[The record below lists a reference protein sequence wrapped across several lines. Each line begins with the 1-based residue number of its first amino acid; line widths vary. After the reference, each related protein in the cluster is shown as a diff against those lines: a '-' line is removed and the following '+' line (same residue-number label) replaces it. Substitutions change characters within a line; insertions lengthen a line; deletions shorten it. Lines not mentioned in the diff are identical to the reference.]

1 MDIDKVEDADLRS
14 IAKDGSSSEE
24 ILAATRQEGIE
35 LSDEELE
42 YISGGSIWDADY
54 YSKCPE
60 CGSTNIRRRGQQIAV
75 PDYLCVDCGCE
86 WG

>member
-1 MDIDKVEDADLRS
+1 MDYESLTSEQKDKLSSCKTPEDVLALAR
-14 IAKDGSSSEE
+14 EE
-24 ILAATRQEGIE
+24 GYE

-42 YISGGSIWDADY
+42 AIAGGSIWDSDY
-54 YSKCPE
+54 YKKCPE

-75 PDYLCVDCGCE
+75 PDYLCVDCGTE